1 MPHFFPNKLRML
13 GKEYVIQY
21 KLYKRNLRFIF
32 IAASSWGYCN
42 NHLIP
47 EIEDCQENYY
57 KVDDLCV
64 R

>member
-1 MPHFFPNKLRML
+1 ML
-13 GKEYVIQY
+13 AKEYVIQY